1 MAFGVR
7 HVISPISKYDL
18 EHILCAWWNAGM
30 NRRQVLVTLTAGGF
44 ACGLR
49 LSAADGGISYTA
61 ESIHQEPVFR
71 ASRKRVFDLLL
82 TPREFDRVVH
92 LSDAARSMGVHQ
104 IKPSTISP
112 APGGTFSL
120 FGGYITGRQIELIA
134 NERIVQAWRS
144 ASWSAGVYSI
154 AAFTLVEQAS
164 GTKIVFDHRGF
175 PVGQAEHLAEGWH
188 VNYWQP
194 MTQVLTG

>member
-1 MAFGVR
+1 MSFSG
-7 HVISPISKYDL
+7 SKYDL
-18 EHILCAWWNAGM
+18 EHILCAWWNAVM
-30 NRRQVLVTLTAGGF
+30 NRRQVLVTLRAVGF

-71 ASRKRVFDLLL
+71 ASRKRVYDLLL
-82 TPREFDRVVH
+82 TSREFDRVVR
-92 LSDAARSMGVHQ
+92 LSDAAKSMGVE
-104 IKPSTISP
+104 IKPATISP
-112 APGGTFSL
+112 APGGAFSL

-134 NERIVQAWRS
+134 NERIVQAWR
-144 ASWSAGVYSI
+144 AAGWSAGVYSI
-154 AAFTLVEQAS
+154 AAFTLVGQAG
-164 GTKIVFDHRGF
+164 GTKIVFDHTGF

-194 MTQVLTG
+194 MTQVLAG